1 MFVIV
6 HLVLMTL
13 VLKHALDPTVQ
24 EGSHLQEDRVIAK
37 VILFV
42 LHAQSTHQKMSVNR
56 EWEVN
61 T

>member
-1 MFVIV
+1 
-6 HLVLMTL
+6 MTL

-24 EGSHLQEDRVIAK
+24 EGSHLQDDRVIAK